1 MASNAKIRLKTVVD
15 SLDDVPEQFRDLYR
29 EGDGDFADRYVLD
42 PEEAEGYGLAN
53 SGRLTGA
60 LDKERRTA
68 KLATKER
75 DEIRRKLDALAAEK
89 AALEEQLTAGV
100 PDAQK
105 LREQLSAQ
113 IGKSWESKLKAREE
127 ELAAQLQALTQ
138 ERDGLSKQFGA
149 TLFDA
154 ELGRVANGGK
164 WKFSPRIMAPLI
176 QGRTRIENEDGKI
189 VLRVLDANGEPKF
202 ANGRP
207 ATLEDLVAE
216 YARDAEFGSL
226 IARADQQP
234 PSGTPPR
241 GAARPNGQSGNRG
254 PITLTREQC
263 RNFEFF
269 KSESARA
276 KAEGRELLIERDSQ
290 GSGA

>member
-1 MASNAKIRLKTVVD
+1 MAFNAKIRLKTVVD
-15 SLDDVPEQFRDLYR
+15 SLDDIPEQFRDLYR

-42 PEEAEGYGLAN
+42 PEEADGYGLAH

-60 LDKERRTA
+60 LEKERKTS

-89 AALEEQLTAGV
+89 AALEEQLASGV
-100 PDAQK
+100 PDAAK

-127 ELAAQLQALTQ
+127 ELAAQIQALTQ

-164 WKFSPRIMAPLI
+164 WKFAPRVLAPLI
-176 QGRTRIENEDGKI
+176 QGRTRIENEDGKV

-216 YARDAEFGSL
+216 YSRDTDFGAL

-234 PSGTPPR
+234 PGGSNPRPGAPRQSAGRRSIVLTHEDMQDFKRYEDLKAQAAKEGLELVIPPR
-241 GAARPNGQSGNRG
+241 
-254 PITLTREQC
+254 E
-263 RNFEFF
+263 
-269 KSESARA
+269 
-276 KAEGRELLIERDSQ
+276 
-290 GSGA
+290 